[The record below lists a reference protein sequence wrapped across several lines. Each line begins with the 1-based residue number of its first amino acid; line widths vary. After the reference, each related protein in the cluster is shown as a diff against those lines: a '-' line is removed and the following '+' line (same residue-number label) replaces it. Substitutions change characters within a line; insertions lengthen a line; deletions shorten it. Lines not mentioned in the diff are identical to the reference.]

1 MNAPS
6 LYVPPRPEIPAADLN
21 WYRLLVTLRT
31 NALGM
36 WPAEAYEQDMLVNSF
51 FGRRRMLLN
60 HPDAIHHV
68 LVENAANYRRSP
80 ATIRI
85 LRPIVG
91 DGLFLSEGEE
101 WKHQRRTIAPA
112 LAPRVMPIL
121 ARHVAAAA
129 ADTIAR
135 LSAQTGEPV
144 DLLSLMQFLALEIA
158 GRSMFSLEM
167 QQHGA
172 ALRRFIVGFGSRLGR
187 PYLLDMILP
196 ASVPNLRDLA
206 RRRFRAHWLAFM
218 DEVIDARL
226 ASPAGDTPRDLFDL
240 LLTARDPETGTAFSR
255 AQLRDQVATMIV
267 AGHETTAIA
276 LFWSLY
282 LLASAPAEQE
292 RVAAEAGAVDLSPD
306 AAGKALAQL
315 PYTRAVLSEA
325 LRLYPPAFIIVREAV
340 GPDRLN
346 GVEIPPRRLVM
357 IAPWVLHRHRRF
369 WDNPD
374 AFDPGRFLRGTPPA
388 HRFAYLPFGAGP
400 RVCVGAQFAMAEATI
415 VLAMLCRNF
424 GVTLA
429 EQDSVLPVAIVTTQ
443 PDHPARFR
451 LRPR

>member
-1 MNAPS
+1 RDWS
-6 LYVPPRPEIPAADLN
+6 
-21 WYRLLVTLRT
+21 VTGVQT
-31 NALGM
+31 CAL
-36 WPAEAYEQDMLVNSF
+36 P
-51 FGRRRMLLN
+51 
-60 HPDAIHHV
+60 
-68 LVENAANYRRSP
+68 
-80 ATIRI
+80 I
-85 LRPIVG
+85 LIVG

-129 ADTIAR
+129 EDTVAR
-135 LSAQTGEPV
+135 LSAQAGEPV

-172 ALRRFIVGFGSRLGR
+172 ALRRLIVGFGSRLGR

-206 RRRFRAHWLAFM
+206 RSRFRGRWLAFM
-218 DEVIDARL
+218 DEVINARL
-226 ASPAGDTPRDLFDL
+226 APPAGDTPRDLFAL
-240 LLTARDPETGTAFSR
+240 LLVARDPETGAAFSR

-282 LLASAPAEQE
+282 LLAAAPAEQE

-306 AAGKALAQL
+306 AAGQALAQL
-315 PYTRAVLSEA
+315 PYTHAVLSEA

-340 GPDRLN
+340 GADRLN
-346 GVEIPPRRLVM
+346 GVDTPSRRLVI

-369 WDNPD
+369 WENPD
-374 AFDPGRFLRGTPPA
+374 AFDPG
-388 HRFAYLPFGAGP
+388 
-400 RVCVGAQFAMAEATI
+400 
-415 VLAMLCRNF
+415 
-424 GVTLA
+424 
-429 EQDSVLPVAIVTTQ
+429 
-443 PDHPARFR
+443 
-451 LRPR
+451 